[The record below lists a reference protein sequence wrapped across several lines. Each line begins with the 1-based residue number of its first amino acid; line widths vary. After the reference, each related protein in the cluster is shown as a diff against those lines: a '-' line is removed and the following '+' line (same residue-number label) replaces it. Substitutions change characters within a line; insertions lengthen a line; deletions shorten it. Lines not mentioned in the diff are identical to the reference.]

1 MSKFLR
7 FKDLRDRGI
16 VSNRVTL
23 SRWIKGQG
31 FPRGILLGPNSRAYA
46 EDQVE
51 EWLETR
57 AAEPEAP
64 DVLAS

>member
-16 VSNRVTL
+16 VTNRVTL
-23 SRWIKGQG
+23 ARWIKEQE

-46 EDQVE
+46 EDQVD

-57 AAEPEAP
+57 AAKREIA
-64 DVLAS
+64 